1 MISCLYA
8 LHRDNTKERA
18 HHLMIHILYNPLAGS
33 GRSEEKAREAASLLA
48 PRETEI
54 LDISHAGYGRLYEKL
69 PLGDEVVL
77 SGGDGTINYFINA
90 LAGSRL
96 ARACCII
103 PQARVTILCT
113 TYRPRATAPWCRS
126 IGILPI
132 CPR

>member
-1 MISCLYA
+1 MDVISCLYA

-54 LDISHAGYGRLYEKL
+54 LDITTLDTAAFMKKL

-90 LAGSRL
+90 LAAAASPGRAVLSRRL
-96 ARACCII
+96 
-103 PQARVTILCT
+103 
-113 TYRPRATAPWCRS
+113 
-126 IGILPI
+126 G
-132 CPR
+132 

>member
-1 MISCLYA
+1 
-8 LHRDNTKERA
+8 
-18 HHLMIHILYNPLAGS
+18 MIHILYNPLAGS
-33 GRSEEKAREAASLLA
+33 GRSEEKAREAAALLA

-54 LDISHAGYGRLYEKL
+54 LDITTLDTAAFMKKL

-90 LAGSRL
+90 LGGRSL

-103 PQARVTILCT
+103 PQARATILCT
-113 TYRPRATAPWCRS
+113 TYRPRTTAPWCRS